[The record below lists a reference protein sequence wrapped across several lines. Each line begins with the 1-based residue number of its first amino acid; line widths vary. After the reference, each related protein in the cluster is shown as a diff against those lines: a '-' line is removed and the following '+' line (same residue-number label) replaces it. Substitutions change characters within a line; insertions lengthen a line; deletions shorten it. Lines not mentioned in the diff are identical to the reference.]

1 MGMTMAEKILAEH
14 SGKKEVKAGEY
25 VWARIDGTALTSSTF
40 RRLEEYGVKKV
51 FDPYRIYAVEDHLA
65 PPPTLGAANNMVA
78 MRQAIQKYGIKN
90 FFEYGRHGVLH
101 EIFPQYGYVSPGDL
115 IVSVDSHSTSYGCFN
130 AASCP
135 INEEAVY
142 VFAKGQ
148 LWFRVPPTIK
158 FELTGKYPGPEK
170 FVVGK
175 DIILWIAAQYGTE
188 VGLYKSMEFAGPVV
202 HEMSVDSRFT
212 IANMGVEV
220 GAKFAIFPCDDK
232 TLKYLEGKMKRPPR
246 PVSADADAVYETIY
260 RLDVTDLAPYVA
272 RPHDPGNGVPVRE
285 VEAER
290 VKVDQGF
297 IGSCTNGRME
307 DFRMAAKILKG
318 RKVHPG
324 VRLIAT
330 PASQLIWRECLQEG
344 IWDIF
349 AEAGALVTHSTC
361 GVCFGGH
368 LGLIGDGEVCISATN
383 RNFQGRQGSSNALVY
398 LANPATVAS
407 SAVEGYITDP
417 RKFL

>member
-1 MGMTMAEKILAEH
+1 MGMTMAEKILADH

-25 VWARIDGTALTSSTF
+25 VWARIDGTALSSSTF

-51 FDPYRIYAVEDHLA
+51 FDPDRIYAVEDHLA
-65 PPPTLGAANNMVA
+65 PPPTVAAANSMVE
-78 MRQAIQKYGIKN
+78 MRRAVQKYGIKN

-101 EIFPQYGYVSPGDL
+101 EIYPQYGYVSPGDL
-115 IVSVDSHSTSYGCFN
+115 IASVDSHTTSYGCFN

-148 LWFRVPPTIK
+148 LWFRVPPSIK
-158 FELTGKYPGPEK
+158 FVLTGKYPGPEK

-175 DIILWIAAQYGTE
+175 DIILRIAAEHGTE
-188 VGLYKSMEFAGPVV
+188 VGLYKSIEFEGPVV
-202 HEMSVDSRFT
+202 HEMSIDGRFT

-220 GAKFAIFPCDDK
+220 GAKFAIFPCDEK
-232 TLKYLEGKMKRPPR
+232 TLKYLEGKMKRPPH
-246 PVSADADAVYETIY
+246 PVSADPDAVYEKVY
-260 RLDVTDLAPYVA
+260 PLDVTDMPPYVA
-272 RPHDPGNGVPVRE
+272 RPHDPGNGAPVTE
-285 VEAER
+285 VEAEKI
-290 VKVDQGF
+290 KVDQGF

-318 RKVHPG
+318 RKVHPA
-324 VRLIAT
+324 VRLIVS
-330 PASQLIWRECLQEG
+330 PASQLIWHECLKEG

-349 AEAGALVTHSTC
+349 AEAGALVSHSTC
-361 GVCFGGH
+361 GPCFGGH
-368 LGLIGDGEVCISATN
+368 LGLIGDGEVSISATN
-383 RNFQGRQGSSNALVY
+383 RNFQGRQGSSKAFVY
-398 LANPATVAS
+398 LANPATVAA